1 MARVLEVCGPGMRQ
15 EKARSLGNGRWEIH
29 GGRNKN
35 MRVTLEGRE
44 PNLSGAIR
52 HYGWSSRVLMLKAKG
67 VVCGHLQGSAGV
79 SENNLVE
86 RAWRG

>member
-52 HYGWSSRVLMLKAKG
+52 R
-67 VVCGHLQGSAGV
+67 
-79 SENNLVE
+79 
-86 RAWRG
+86 